1 MLRGAGQKQH
11 PSVHAAPSGAGRG
24 TRSVSQGPYLR
35 RRQAV
40 LERRTGI
47 AKVAGFCG
55 WALAGGTAFFAIWEL
70 GGSASDALLRRFL
83 HDGGRLQLVA
93 HDGRRMERDAPRLLR
108 LLKDYGHLI
117 EARRTSQSLRQ
128 LTDSFCIADQRDIV
142 RRFHADHFR
151 GEAVF
156 DSPEDTQTSLERFLT
171 IWTES
176 GPGLYANSTGL

>member
-1 MLRGAGQKQH
+1 MDRQVIPFSTRAEFQH
-11 PSVHAAPSGAGRG
+11 QLAACLSGARLTLQLFDPDFSIWDLGSRA
-24 TRSVSQGPYLR
+24 TE
-35 RRQAV
+35 AV
-40 LERRTGI
+40 
-47 AKVAGFCG
+47 
-55 WALAGGTAFFAIWEL
+55 
-70 GGSASDALLRRFL
+70 LRRFL

-93 HDGRRMERDAPRLLR
+93 HDGHAVERDAPRFLR

-117 EARRTSQSLRQ
+117 EVRRTSASLRQ

-156 DSPEDTQTSLERFLT
+156 NGPQDLQVSLERFLT
-171 IWTES
+171 IWIES